1 MSKAKLVREPFCAL
15 AVIAAGRM
23 SPGYGWS
30 LNRTELNSIQFNANK
45 SSQTE
50 KKCQIEQA
58 EERSKISERERGKKC
73 RQDKGCWSD
82 ERAARHNS
90 AEFGLLLVLLQRR
103 FAASTTKLEGSRGQL
118 MGPTGARERD
128 RGQEEEGIARDSAW
142 RR

>member
-58 EERSKISERERGKKC
+58 EERSKISEREREGKNADKIKAAGQTNGQLVITPPSLGC
-73 RQDKGCWSD
+73 YWSCCSGVSRPRRQSW
-82 ERAARHNS
+82 RAR
-90 AEFGLLLVLLQRR
+90 
-103 FAASTTKLEGSRGQL
+103 EGS
-118 MGPTGARERD
+118 
-128 RGQEEEGIARDSAW
+128 
-142 RR
+142 